1 MLSSLITYKIPA
13 SVARCKAVL
22 NHVGQKAF
30 RCGTPDHVFFKVDI
44 KSSDS
49 LKRAGLG
56 IASAA
61 VSSKVPGSS
70 DIFRYI

>member
-1 MLSSLITYKIPA
+1 MWVKKHSDAERQTM
-13 SVARCKAVL
+13 
-22 NHVGQKAF
+22 F
-30 RCGTPDHVFFKVDI
+30 FFKVDI